1 MGDVITWRTVLSGD
15 LTATRHSAVA
25 FSTEVCIGS
34 CTGATLSSDALH
46 TMLYVFIGGAGQS
59 VTAVFQHDSSA
70 RQHILMRPH
79 DQQRS

>member
-34 CTGATLSSDALH
+34 CTGAALSSDALH
-46 TMLYVFIGGAGQS
+46 TMLYVFISVGGQS

-70 RQHILMRPH
+70 RQCILMRPH